1 MGCSGQN
8 RLVVIFLIFTAM
20 SRIHDLPSATPTTS
34 DTIVGTDVSDS
45 NKSVKFTIGDVIGLS
60 VTSLTLNDLSNV
72 NVPSPTTD
80 YYLKFDGAQW
90 VAAAVS
96 GGGGATTL
104 GGLTNVNASADSASN
119 GQVISYDSGTSL
131 YVPTTPAAVSGATTL
146 AALTDT
152 DTTGAVSGQ
161 YLKYNGSQWIDS
173 TIVIEDI
180 SGFDQLGTPAASQ
193 VWVFNGT
200 DQEFE
205 NRLLTLAD
213 LQDVANGT
221 TGTVGDFLFNNGSTF
236 VAQKFYV
243 TTTLSPFGDSGSLTT
258 VLGNGITAPS
268 GTASKVLPSAGFAV
282 PASINGWEIV
292 GFQATVYRPNTN
304 GGCTI
309 GISNDGVL
317 IGTGT
322 GSEVVTITAASGSS
336 GYITANGTF
345 AASQTVATGDMIAVS
360 ILDSPAPVSTGDIQH
375 LSVTVQFQRIV

>member
-1 MGCSGQN
+1 VGCSGEN

-60 VTSLTLNDLSNV
+60 VTSLTLNDLSDV
-72 NVPSPTTD
+72 NAPDPITTD
-80 YYLKFDGAQW
+80 YYLKYDGSQW
-90 VAAAVS
+90 VPAAVA

-104 GGLTNVNASADSASN
+104 GGLTNVDASADSAST
-119 GQVISYDSGTSL
+119 GQVISYSGGT

-161 YLKYNGSQWIDS
+161 YLKYDGSNWVDS
-173 TIVIEDI
+173 TIVISDV
-180 SGFDQLGTPAASQ
+180 SGFDQLGTPSASQ
-193 VWVFNGT
+193 VWVFNGI

-213 LQDVANGT
+213 LSDVANGT

-243 TTTLSPFGDSGSLTT
+243 TTNLSPFGDSGSLTT
-258 VLGNGITAPS
+258 VLDNGITAPS
-268 GTASKVLPSAGFAV
+268 GTASEVLPSAGFAV

-322 GSEVVTITAASGSS
+322 GDEVLTISSGSGS
-336 GYITANGTF
+336 TGYITKNGTF
-345 AASQTVATGDMIAVS
+345 ASSQTVATGDMIAVS
-360 ILDSPAPVSTGDIQH
+360 ILDAPAPANTGDIQH
-375 LSVTVQFQRIV
+375 LSVTVQFQRIA